1 MRDKALSFRAALQN
15 VGWMVT
21 LFLPINTIPIN
32 KCVRNAKKIKTNNYN
47 NTDQNK
53 TLGWGLLL

>member
-1 MRDKALSFRAALQN
+1 MVLLVLEYNDIGQIKMRDKALSFRAALQN

-32 KCVRNAKKIKTNNYN
+32 KCVRNAKK
-47 NTDQNK
+47 
-53 TLGWGLLL
+53 